1 MKIKKIT
8 LLVVSSMLLSFGML
22 AAENETAS
30 SKNEKTVPVKIAV
43 VDIQKVFHEYEKT
56 KVLEIKLKQQNE
68 VFGEYSD
75 QLKAQYLNLK
85 KEYDDALAD
94 SQNVAY
100 SIEEREIKRLKS
112 VELKDALARKEQE
125 RKSYIENSVLRLQ
138 EMEEKL
144 RSEVVDDIKKVVHNI
159 AVLEGYTLVLDKS
172 DNPLTGVGFVIYVQP
187 NLDITETAI
196 QNLNRGYRKDAKNPA
211 DADKE
216 RKETQQ

>member
-1 MKIKKIT
+1 MKFKMVA
-8 LLVVSSMLLSFGML
+8 LLVVSSMLLSLGLL

-56 KVLEIKLKQQNE
+56 KVLEIKLNQQNE

-94 SQNVAY
+94 SQNIAY

-112 VELKDALARKEQE
+112 GELKDALARKEQE

-144 RSEVVDDIKKVVHNI
+144 RGEVVDDIKKVVHNI